1 MATVNP
7 TAQQQAAIAAQ
18 KAKGA
23 QQWIHDIWTTQSSI
37 QYTEARKVPHAEV
50 DVALQSAKWEKEYE
64 IPGKNTHVNIL
75 THFY

>member
-7 TAQQQAAIAAQ
+7 TAQQRAAIAAQ
-18 KAKGA
+18 KAKEA
-23 QQWIHDIWTTQSSI
+23 QQRIHDIWTTRSSI
-37 QYTEARKVPHAEV
+37 KYTEVQKVSHAEV
-50 DVALQSAKWEKEYE
+50 DAALQSAKWEKEYE